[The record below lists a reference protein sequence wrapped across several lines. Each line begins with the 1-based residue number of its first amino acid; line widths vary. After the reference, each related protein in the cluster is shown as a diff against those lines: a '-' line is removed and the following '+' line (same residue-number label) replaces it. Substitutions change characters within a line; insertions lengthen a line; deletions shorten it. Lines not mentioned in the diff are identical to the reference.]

1 MLELKKNKK
10 FLIVVAH
17 PDDELLGLGG
27 TICKLKQRDDVYI
40 KVVILGEGITSR
52 FNNEDKKSIR
62 TDLTLHKQNILAAKD
77 ILGYDDLATYDLP
90 DNKFDT
96 VPLLDIIKIVE
107 KEKQITQPDVVF
119 THHNGDVNI
128 DHQLTFRAVITAFR
142 SLPNDD
148 FGGILTFETPSG
160 TEWIPP
166 NDPRKFEPNIF
177 VELSKELIEKKVM
190 AMESYEF
197 EKRDFPHPRSPQSL
211 FNRSIMWGVTAG
223 VEYAEP
229 FQLIKYILRNENK

>member
-1 MLELKKNKK
+1 MLKLKKLKK
-10 FLIVVAH
+10 ILVVVAH

-27 TICKLKQRDDVYI
+27 TICKLKQRDNVYI
-40 KVVILGEGITSR
+40 KVVILGEGVTSR
-52 FNNEDKKSIR
+52 FIREVDESIR
-62 TDLTLHKQNILAAKD
+62 TDLTRHKRNILEAKD
-77 ILGYDDLATYDLP
+77 ILGYDDLTTYDLP

-96 VPLLDIIKIVE
+96 VSLLDIIKIVE
-107 KEKQITQPDVVF
+107 KEKQETQPDVVF

-142 SLPNDD
+142 SLPNEN
-148 FGGILTFETPSG
+148 FSGILTFETPSG

-166 NDPRKFEPNIF
+166 NDPRKFEPNVF

-197 EKRDFPHPRSPQSL
+197 EKRDFPHPRSSQSL
-211 FNRSIMWGVTAG
+211 YNRSTMWGISVG

-229 FQLIKYILRNENK
+229 FQLIKYILRDENK

>member
-1 MLELKKNKK
+1 MLELKKFKK
-10 FLIVVAH
+10 ILIVVAH

-27 TICKLKQRDDVYI
+27 TICKLKQLNNVYI
-40 KVVILGEGITSR
+40 KVIILGEGITSR
-52 FNNEDKKSIR
+52 FNHELDESIR
-62 TDLTLHKQNILAAKD
+62 THLSQHQQNSLEAKQ
-77 ILGYDDLATYDLP
+77 ILGYDDLATYGLP

-96 VPLLDIIKIVE
+96 IPLLDIIKIIE
-107 KEKQITQPDVVF
+107 KEKQEMQPDVVF

-142 SLPNDD
+142 PLHNEN
-148 FGGILTFETPSG
+148 FKGILTFETPSG

-166 NDPRKFEPNIF
+166 NDPRKFEPNVF
-177 VELSKELIEKKVM
+177 VELSKEIIEKKVL
-190 AMESYEF
+190 AMECYEF

-211 FNRSIMWGVTAG
+211 FNRSMMWGISVG

-229 FQLIKYILRNENK
+229 FQLIKYILRDENK